1 MDCVFFFF
9 FFLKECLFSVDGREL
24 FIIIGAVR
32 AAIIPFLHKTQDW
45 EGSLKVLCIRLHNCL
60 IRPFFFLKISDLSFQ
75 NLFYADFKFVVHW
88 LLLYYYVVTIFY
100 LFFSVHGI
108 VF

>member
-1 MDCVFFFF
+1 MDCVIFFSS
-9 FFLKECLFSVDGREL
+9 KECLFSVDGREL

-32 AAIIPFLHKTQDW
+32 AAIIPFLQKTQDW
-45 EGSLKVLCIRLHNCL
+45 KGSLKVLCIRLHNCL

-75 NLFYADFKFVVHW
+75 NLFHADFKFVVHW
-88 LLLYYYVVTIFY
+88 LLYYYVVTIFY